1 MSRRRRRRGPGG
13 RSGMGRGRPRR
24 TIIITSVSPTG
35 TISKSSPTIRAVVED
50 RKGYLLSRRDIDVYV
65 DGEWKRSQYRRST
78 GQLICAPGRLSPGA
92 HTVEIEATVE
102 EDDDGGGRTGRKRWT
117 FSIQE

>member
-1 MSRRRRRRGPGG
+1 MSRRRRRGPH
-13 RSGMGRGRPRR
+13 RRRAARGRPRR
-24 TIIITSVSPTG
+24 TILISSVSPTG
-35 TISKSSPTIRAVVED
+35 TISNSSPTIRAVVED

-92 HTVEIEATVE
+92 HTVDVEATVE

-117 FSIQE
+117 FSIQK